1 MKWIKFAW
9 MNLWRNKRRAALT
22 LGITA
27 VGTAAMLVFGGFMLF
42 TFVSLEEMAAR
53 ESGHV
58 ILSHAKYYIEDEPA
72 PMAYGIASW
81 RAIAD
86 RLKQDG
92 RVRYALPRINFTG
105 LISNGE
111 KSVIYIASGVDA
123 EQEFLVHG
131 PFLDVKKGN
140 VLTHDPKGVP
150 QVMLGADM
158 AKDLKASIGGVLT
171 MLTTTSK
178 GVLNG
183 IDVQVAGIYAT
194 GIPEMD
200 KRALM
205 VDLATAQELLMTD
218 KVSTISAYLRDGD
231 QSIAAGRDF
240 GALYP
245 ELGITQWSDLAFFY
259 HKVHALYI
267 RIFGVFGVIIVIV
280 VGLSVSN
287 TMMMTVVERTREIGT
302 MRAMGAF
309 PAQVLM
315 NFILESG
322 IVGFVGAL
330 AGMLIAGATT
340 VILSYAKVMMPPPP
354 GSNVGYPLLIN
365 FSWKMY
371 IVVGVILTL
380 ITMFGGVFAA
390 RKGVKKPI
398 VEALAHV

>member
-9 MNLWRNKRRAALT
+9 MNLWRNKRRTALT

-42 TFVSLEEMAAR
+42 TFVSLADMAAR
-53 ESGHV
+53 DSGHV
-58 ILSHAKYYIEDEPA
+58 ILSHAKYYKEDEPA
-72 PMAYGIASW
+72 PMGYGLSSW
-81 RAIAD
+81 RATAD
-86 RLKQDG
+86 RLKQDK
-92 RVRYALPRINFTG
+92 RVKSLIPRINFTG

-123 EQEFLVHG
+123 EQEFRVHG
-131 PFLDVKKGN
+131 QFLDVKKGA
-140 VLTHDPKGVP
+140 VLKHDPKAVP
-150 QVMLGADM
+150 QVMLGIDM
-158 AKDLKASIGGVLT
+158 AKDLKTSVGGVLT

-218 KVSTISAYLRDGD
+218 KVSTLSVYLHDGEQSA
-231 QSIAAGRDF
+231 AAGKDF

-245 ELGITQWSDLAFFY
+245 ELAITQWSDLAFFY
-259 HKVHALYI
+259 HKVRDLYV
-267 RIFGVFGVIIVIV
+267 RIFGVFGIIIVIV
-280 VGLSVSN
+280 VGLSVAN

-322 IVGFVGAL
+322 IVGFVGAIV
-330 AGMLIAGATT
+330 GMLIAGAVT
-340 VILSYAKVMMPPPP
+340 VILAHAKVMMPPPP

-365 FSWKMY
+365 FSWEMY
-371 IVVGVILTL
+371 AAVGAVITL
-380 ITMFGGVFAA
+380 ITMFGSIFAA

>member
-1 MKWIKFAW
+1 MKWVKFAW
-9 MNLWRNKRRAALT
+9 MNLWRNKRRTALT

-53 ESGHV
+53 DSGHV
-58 ILSHAKYYIEDEPA
+58 ILSHAKYYKEDEPA

-81 RAIAD
+81 RTVAD
-86 RLKQDG
+86 RLKQDE
-92 RVRYALPRINFTG
+92 RVKYVLPRINFTG

-123 EQEFLVHG
+123 EKEFLVHG
-131 PFLDVKKGN
+131 PFLDVKKGD
-140 VLTHDPKGVP
+140 VLKHDPKGVP

-158 AKDLKASIGGVLT
+158 AKDLKTSVGGVLT
-171 MLTTTSK
+171 LLTTTSK

-183 IDVQVAGIYAT
+183 MDVQVAGIYAT
-194 GIPEMD
+194 GVPEMD

-218 KVSTISAYLRDGD
+218 KVSTLSAYLRDGNL
-231 QSIAAGRDF
+231 SAAAGLDF

-245 ELGITQWSDLAFFY
+245 DMGITQWSDLAFFY
-259 HKVHALYI
+259 HKVRALYV
-267 RIFGVFGVIIVIV
+267 RIFGVFGIIIVIV
-280 VGLSVSN
+280 VMLSVAN

-302 MRAMGAF
+302 MRALGAF

-322 IVGFVGAL
+322 VVGFVGAL

-340 VILSYAKVMMPPPP
+340 VILAYAQVMMPPPP
-354 GSNVGYPLLIN
+354 GSNVGYPLLIH
-365 FSWKMY
+365 FSWQMY
-371 IVVGVILTL
+371 LYVGAVITL
-380 ITMFGGVFAA
+380 ITMIGSIFAA
-390 RKGVKKPI
+390 LKGAKKPI
-398 VEALAHV
+398 VDALAHV

>member
-9 MNLWRNKRRAALT
+9 MNLWRNKRRTALT

-53 ESGHV
+53 DSGHV
-58 ILSHAKYYIEDEPA
+58 ILSHAKYFKEDEPA
-72 PMAYGIASW
+72 PMGYGLTSW

-86 RLKQDG
+86 RLKQDT
-92 RVRYALPRINFTG
+92 RVKYILPRINFTG

-131 PFLDVKKGN
+131 QFLDVKKGRA
-140 VLTHDPKGVP
+140 LTHDPKGVP
-150 QVMLGADM
+150 QVMLGIDM
-158 AKDLKASIGGVLT
+158 AKDLKAAVGGVLT

-183 IDVQVAGIYAT
+183 MDVQVAGIYAT
-194 GIPEMD
+194 GVPELD

-218 KVSTISAYLRDGD
+218 KVSTLSAYLHDSG
-231 QSIAAGRDF
+231 QSVAAGKDF

-259 HKVHALYI
+259 HKVRALYV
-267 RIFGVFGVIIVIV
+267 RIFGVFGIIIVIV
-280 VGLSVSN
+280 VGLSVAN

-302 MRAMGAF
+302 MRALGAF
-309 PAQVLM
+309 PAQVM
-315 NFILESG
+315 TNFILESG

-340 VILSYAKVMMPPPP
+340 VILKHAGVMMPPPP

-365 FSWKMY
+365 FSLEMY
-371 IVVGVILTL
+371 VAVGAVLTL
-380 ITMFGGVFAA
+380 ITMFGSIFAA
-390 RKGVKKPI
+390 RKGVKRPI

>member
-9 MNLWRNKRRAALT
+9 MNLWRNKRRTALT

-42 TFVSLEEMAAR
+42 TFESLAEMAAR
-53 ESGHV
+53 GSGHV
-58 ILSHAKYYIEDEPA
+58 ILSHASYFKEDEPA
-72 PMAYGIASW
+72 PMGYGLASW
-81 RAIAD
+81 RAIAG
-86 RLKQDG
+86 RLKQDK
-92 RVRYALPRINFTG
+92 RVKYILPRINFTG

-131 PFLDVKKGN
+131 PFLDVGKGK
-140 VLTHDPKGVP
+140 VLKHDSKGVP

-158 AKDLKASIGGVLT
+158 AKDLKTSVGGMLT
-171 MLTTTSK
+171 MLATTSK

-218 KVSTISAYLRDGD
+218 KVSTLSAYLRDGE
-231 QSIAAGRDF
+231 QSVAAGKDF

-245 ELGITQWSDLAFFY
+245 ELGITQWFDLAVFY
-259 HKVHALYI
+259 NKVHALYV
-267 RIFGVFGVIIVIV
+267 RIFGVFGIIIIIVV
-280 VGLSVSN
+280 MLSVAN

-309 PAQVLM
+309 PAQVMM

-330 AGMLIAGATT
+330 AGMLLAGATT
-340 VILSYAKVMMPPPP
+340 VILAYAEVMMPPPP
-354 GSNVGYPLLIN
+354 GLNVGYPMLIN
-365 FSWKMY
+365 FSWEMY
-371 IVVGVILTL
+371 AAVGAVLTL
-380 ITMFGGVFAA
+380 ITMFGGIFAA
-390 RKGVKKPI
+390 RKGAKKPI